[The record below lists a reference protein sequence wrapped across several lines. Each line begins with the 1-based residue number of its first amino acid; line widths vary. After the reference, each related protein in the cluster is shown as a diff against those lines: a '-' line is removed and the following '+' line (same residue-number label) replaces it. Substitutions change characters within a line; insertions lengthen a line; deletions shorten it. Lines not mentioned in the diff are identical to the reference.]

1 MGMLNKILNLSS
13 RLKFISPH
21 RVTLYKKRREFHKD
35 IKKSNSILCSNTL
48 LGKPFYYEPLRTTR
62 SEVFGNS
69 GLKKMFDNDNYN
81 LNVLKKIN
89 NPVILD
95 IGSHIGIWPRV
106 IKNKFP
112 DAKIF
117 SLEPDRDNF
126 RILKINN
133 DFLEDVESYQFGIY
147 SHRQIIKMAVS
158 DINSWR
164 SVLAVNEKFFRN
176 ELIGNDQFSHD
187 SYDVECVSIDE
198 FVFDK
203 DIRKID
209 MIGVTIPGEIALN
222 VLHGAIETLK
232 KYKPILSINLY
243 ESEYDNFLHEIEK
256 LSYKKLEKVSY
267 HMNTFVPVI

>member
-1 MGMLNKILNLSS
+1 MLKLFLNFLVKFKLIN
-13 RLKFISPH
+13 LKFK
-21 RVTLYKKRREFHKD
+21 TNYLKKREFYKD
-35 IKKSNSILCSNTL
+35 IKKIKSIICSENL
-48 LGKPFYYEPLRTTR
+48 LDKPFYFEPYRTSR

-81 LNVLKKIN
+81 LNVLPKTN
-89 NPVILD
+89 NPVFLD

-164 SVLAVNEKFFRN
+164 SVLSVNEEFFRH

-187 SYDVECVSIDE
+187 SYDVECLSIDE
-198 FVFDK
+198 FVFDNQ
-203 DIRKID
+203 IEKID
-209 MIGVTIPGEIALN
+209 MIGITIPGEIALN
-222 VLHGAIETLK
+222 VINGAIQTLAK
-232 KYKPILSINLY
+232 CRPFMSISVY
-243 ESEYDNFLHEIEK
+243 PSE
-256 LSYKKLEKVSY
+256 LEKVKSI
-267 HMNTFVPVI
+267 MNNNNYKLLERNIGNMFTFLPIDK